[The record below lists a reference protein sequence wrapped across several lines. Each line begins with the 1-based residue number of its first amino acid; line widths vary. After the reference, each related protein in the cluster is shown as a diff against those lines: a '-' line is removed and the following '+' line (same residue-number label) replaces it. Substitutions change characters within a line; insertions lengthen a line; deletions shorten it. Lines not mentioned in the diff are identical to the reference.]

1 MEGWTAVA
9 RGWSSAKLV
18 KGFMKAIEARRA
30 TADDVEQ
37 AGI

>member
-1 MEGWTAVA
+1 MEGWTPVS
-9 RGWSSAKLV
+9 RGWDSAKPD
-18 KGFMKAIEARRA
+18 KGFMKAIKARRA